1 MGKIW
6 QGLAILLISTGAV
19 AVGVAAAIQPKPV
32 LPLNAA
38 GVTYDQGGRLIN
50 IPLGASEGYLPG
62 TNVLAAAAAGLE
74 WLIAEDRAW
83 LATGTVPGAGTPHA
97 AMVER
102 ALLDLRAL
110 SSEHGVPIAANRP
123 SWRYVWPR
131 DAAFA
136 VAAMSATG
144 HHEDAETILRFLWR
158 AAPADGIWHARYR
171 PDGSGEPPDD
181 REPQLDGSGWVPWAL
196 WIWKES
202 HPDQWHAELVTREL
216 GAIAI
221 SSADALMVR
230 LGKDGLPH
238 ASPDYWERR
247 ESRLTLGTAALAS
260 VGLRA
265 AAQLAPVL
273 EVDGTGWQHAA
284 ATLDNALETEF
295 GSAGYPRTL
304 PHGGADAAIAFL
316 GPPFTEADD
325 AVEDA
330 IRSAA
335 TVLAVPN
342 GGLRPGESWRKDVD
356 VAWTPATGLV
366 ALALAGIGDDQAA
379 KRLLTWMDGH
389 RTTAGAIP
397 EKVDAAGQ
405 PATVAPLGLAA
416 ALVILTVVELEEGL
430 PVLPSTA
437 GVGGHNRALA
447 IVSSR

>member
-1 MGKIW
+1 MGKMW
-6 QGLAILLISTGAV
+6 QGLAILLITTGAV
-19 AVGVAAAIQPKPV
+19 AIGVAAATQPKPA

-38 GVTYDQGGRLIN
+38 GVTYGPDGRLIN
-50 IPLGASEGYLPG
+50 IPLGAAGGYLPG
-62 TNVLAAAAAGLE
+62 TNVLAAAAAGSE
-74 WLIAEDRAW
+74 RLIAEDRAW
-83 LATGTVPGAGTPHA
+83 LAAGTVPGARTPYA

-110 SSEHGVPIAANRP
+110 TYEHGAPIAANRP

-136 VAAMSATG
+136 VAALSATG
-144 HHEDAETILRFLWR
+144 HHDDAETVLRFLWR
-158 AAPADGIWHARYR
+158 AAPSDGLWHARYH
-171 PDGSGEPPDD
+171 PDGSEDPPDD

-196 WIWKES
+196 WLWKVS
-202 HPDQWHAELVTREL
+202 HPDQRHAELVTREL
-216 GAIAI
+216 GSIAI
-221 SSADALMVR
+221 RSADALMIR
-230 LGKDGLPH
+230 LGKDGLPR

-273 EVDGTGWQHAA
+273 EVDGTAWQHAA
-284 ATLDNALETEF
+284 ATLDNALETKF

-304 PHGGADAAIAFL
+304 PHGGADAAIAFV
-316 GPPFTEADD
+316 GPPFREADD
-325 AVEDA
+325 TVKDA
-330 IRSAA
+330 LRSAA
-335 TVLAVPN
+335 KVLAVPN

-366 ALALAGIGDDQAA
+366 ALALAGVGDDQAA
-379 KRLLTWMDGH
+379 ERLLTWVDGH
-389 RTTAGAIP
+389 RTAVGAIP

-416 ALVILTVVELEEGL
+416 SLVILTVVELEEGL
-430 PVLPSTA
+430 PVLPSA
-437 GVGGHNRALA
+437 
-447 IVSSR
+447 